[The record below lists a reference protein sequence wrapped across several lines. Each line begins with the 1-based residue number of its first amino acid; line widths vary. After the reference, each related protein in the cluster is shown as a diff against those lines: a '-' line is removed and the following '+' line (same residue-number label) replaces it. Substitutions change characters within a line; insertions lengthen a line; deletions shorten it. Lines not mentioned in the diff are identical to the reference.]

1 MADLPLLPVRI
12 LRMIRELHQRGY
24 QSLYL
29 YAGMSPSGTH
39 WRFNIG
45 IIDDSNLWPGNY
57 SLIYTSIGRDVK
69 PEWSE
74 LDASVSKLADDFEI
88 YYAKDLANAREARPD
103 FVKWFDQLVEIIGD
117 NLLVFSADYDAPHK
131 YLLDSA
137 PYYRH

>member
-45 IIDDSNLWPGNY
+45 IVDDSNLWPGNY
-57 SLIYTSIGRDVK
+57 SLINTSIGRDVK

-88 YYAKDLANAREARPD
+88 YYAHHLVNARKARPD
-103 FVKWFDQLVEIIGD
+103 FVTWFDQLVETIGD

-137 PYYRH
+137 PYYCY